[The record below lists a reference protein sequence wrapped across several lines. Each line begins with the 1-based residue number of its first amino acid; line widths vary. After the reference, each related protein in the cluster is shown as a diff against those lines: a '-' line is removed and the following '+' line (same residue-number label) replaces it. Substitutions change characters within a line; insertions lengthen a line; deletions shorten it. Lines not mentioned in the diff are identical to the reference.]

1 MNEKERDKSGIKVS
15 SYEVLRVVIHTKN
28 NRGAW
33 MVKVEVEK
41 NNHSRY
47 ILEKQTH
54 GKMGE
59 GLE

>member
-47 ILEKQTH
+47 I
-54 GKMGE
+54 
-59 GLE
+59 